1 MAMVFEFSLPGADFR
16 AAAGGAIVGSFA
28 TEAEI
33 RQSFGKIMIF
43 PLRGMTELMTHQL
56 PRQISRFPGKKIAR
70 LKILVIVIPWILKDC
85 TDTIT

>member
-1 MAMVFEFSLPGADFR
+1 MVFEFSVPGADLW
-16 AAAGGAIVGSFA
+16 AVAVGAIVASFA

-43 PLRGMTELMTHQL
+43 PSRGMTELMTHQL

-70 LKILVIVIPWILKDC
+70 LKILVIVIPCIRKDY
-85 TDTIT
+85 TDTNT